1 MPADTTPSA
10 GDRYP
15 DGQTFPGQIQM
26 GQVPPG
32 WTPVALSRDI
42 PPATSAGA
50 VCNGAEIVV
59 WRDTAGAVHIW
70 EDRCPHRG
78 MKLSFGFVRGDRIA
92 CLYHGWEYDSSAACR
107 YIPAHPELDVPATIR
122 VARYRAVDAGG
133 RVWVAGVDDL
143 DAAPEFG
150 DSVTPLR
157 SLHADAPLL
166 ALAELFTAHG
176 LPGRG
181 SVSDVMVAGA
191 EIALTQSGL
200 RLRAGLQPVHGG
212 ASALHLV
219 VEGSCPA
226 AALAACIPGTAALRR
241 MAEGVAA

>member
-1 MPADTTPSA
+1 MPAATTLSA
-10 GDRYP
+10 DHRQPEGRIS
-15 DGQTFPGQIQM
+15 PGQI
-26 GQVPPG
+26 PSG
-32 WTPVALSRDI
+32 WTPVALSQDI
-42 PPATSAGA
+42 PPVTSAGT
-50 VCNGAEIVV
+50 VCNGVEIVV
-59 WRDTAGAVHIW
+59 WRDTAGAVHAW

-143 DAAPEFG
+143 DAAPECGGSFA
-150 DSVTPLR
+150 PLR
-157 SLHADAPLL
+157 SLHVDAPLGM
-166 ALAELFTAHG
+166 LAELFTVHG

-181 SVSDVMVAGA
+181 PVSDVVVAGA
-191 EIALTQSGL
+191 EIGLTQCGL

-219 VEGSCPA
+219 VEGPCPA
-226 AALAACIPGTAALRR
+226 GELAACIPGTAALRR